1 MSEGDKDT
9 QQQLKAKN
17 DRAALVIL
25 IVVVVM
31 VGLSFAAV
39 PMYNLFCRVTGFGGT
54 PISSEQLPDHV
65 LERQVKIN
73 FVTST
78 ARDMPWQF
86 GAERRSVKINIGQDM
101 LINFKAY
108 NPTNTDIVG
117 TAIYNVTPLK
127 AGKYFHKTQCFC
139 FDRQVLEAGQSAN
152 MPVVFYVDP
161 EMDKDPDM
169 QDVDVIT
176 LSYTFFK
183 SDSQD
188 LEKAISNIAN
198 Q

>member
-1 MSEGDKDT
+1 MSESDKNT
-9 QQQLKAKN
+9 QQQLKSKN

-25 IVVVVM
+25 IVVIIM

-108 NPTNTDIVG
+108 NPTDTDIVG

-127 AGKYFHKTQCFC
+127 AGN
-139 FDRQVLEAGQSAN
+139 ASI
-152 MPVVFYVDP
+152 VFP
-161 EMDKDPDM
+161 FGS
-169 QDVDVIT
+169 VI
-176 LSYTFFK
+176 
-183 SDSQD
+183 
-188 LEKAISNIAN
+188 
-198 Q
+198 

>member
-1 MSEGDKDT
+1 
-9 QQQLKAKN
+9 
-17 DRAALVIL
+17 
-25 IVVVVM
+25 
-31 VGLSFAAV
+31 
-39 PMYNLFCRVTGFGGT
+39 
-54 PISSEQLPDHV
+54 
-65 LERQVKIN
+65 
-73 FVTST
+73 
-78 ARDMPWQF
+78 MPWQF

-108 NPTNTDIVG
+108 NPTDTDIVG

-188 LEKAISNIAN
+188 LEKAISNIGN